1 MSKPNINRVN
11 YKALR
16 RDEQH
21 SFNNRVLHIL
31 DTTCGACGK
40 PYSEFKAAAEQF
52 GTILHNKGF
61 ATSLSLEEYDRKAD
75 DAWRGLDA
83 QIAASRKHPKEEVRK
98 AAQVVNDVFSK
109 TANPTNLNYD
119 QEYGALSVLLSQL
132 NALDHSVLVTARI
145 DEYVDYLGE
154 CVCDFMEASK
164 KSIDAKSKQQIGALQ
179 TVSQDCYKSWQNLA
193 KYLEAMV
200 IADALPGASDAIDQL
215 NAMNAS
221 IKRRLEARKSN
232 KIDDATINIVEL
244 EDGSKFGEIHKTDN

>member
-1 MSKPNINRVN
+1 MSKPSINRIN

-40 PYSEFKAAAEQF
+40 PYSEFKTAAEQF
-52 GTILHNKGF
+52 GGILHERGF
-61 ATSLSLEEYDRKAD
+61 VTSFSLDEYDRKAD

-83 QIAASRKHPKEEVRK
+83 QIEASRKHPREEVKK

-132 NALDHSVLVTARI
+132 NAIDRSVLVAARV
-145 DEYVDYLGE
+145 DEYVDYLGK
-154 CVCDFMEASK
+154 CVNDFMEASQ
-164 KSIDAKSKQQIGALQ
+164 KSIDAKSKQQIGTILSA
-179 TVSQDCYKSWQNLA
+179 SQNCYKAWQNLV

-215 NAMNAS
+215 NAMNAT
-221 IKRRLEARKSN
+221 IKRRLETRKSN
-232 KIDDATINIVEL
+232 KTDDANINIVEL
-244 EDGSKFGEIHKTDN
+244 EDGSQFGEIH